1 MPCHTAVIIVR
12 QLRRLIS
19 LDRCLGETEGNHDLV
34 YEGYLVLPSFEG
46 TVKLS
51 DKANR
56 CVARNAPPADSP
68 AGMVDLKEV
77 EPNPA
82 LLRGIICKPVLI
94 RPLQGRSLFHHIP
107 AGVTCRDTQRLF
119 GVRTVSPSALSGE
132 PCLFRQEEKVLPD
145 TDKRKY
151 NHPQHFT
158 GVNNFLYLPSQMFY
172 S

>member
-1 MPCHTAVIIVR
+1 M
-12 QLRRLIS
+12 
-19 LDRCLGETEGNHDLV
+19 
-34 YEGYLVLPSFEG
+34 YERYLVLPLFEG

-56 CVARNAPPADSP
+56 CVARDAPPADSP
-68 AGMVDLKEV
+68 ACMVDLKEV

>member
-1 MPCHTAVIIVR
+1 MRHAAVIIVR

-19 LDRCLGETEGNHDLV
+19 LDRCLRETDGNHDLV

-46 TVKLS
+46 TVRLS

-56 CVARNAPPADSP
+56 CVARDAPPAASP
-68 AGMVDLKEV
+68 IGMVDLKEV
-77 EPNPA
+77 EPNPV
-82 LLRGIICKPVLI
+82 LLRGVICKPVLI
-94 RPLQGRSLFHHIP
+94 RPLQGRSLSSHTRRCHLSCHTAVIRCKDGFT
-107 AGVTCRDTQRLF
+107 VRL
-119 GVRTVSPSALSGE
+119 R
-132 PCLFRQEEKVLPD
+132 EEGKVLSD
-145 TDKRKY
+145 IDKRKY